1 MQIASVTKLMTAYVV
16 LQRAKLTDVVTITKA
31 DIQWA
36 ASHGATGGGFK
47 AGEKFYVRDLLY
59 ALLLPSAAD
68 AASAL
73 ATKYGSG
80 KTKFV
85 ARMNDAAKKLGLKDT
100 RYANA
105 DGLTSTVSYS
115 TARDQVT
122 LARAVLKNPT
132 LATIVKTGR
141 RTVAATK
148 VHRKHTWT
156 NTNKLLGEGAIGL
169 KTGYTAKA
177 GYCLAF
183 AQVKNGHT
191 IVGVVLGDKGD
202 TARFTSARRLLSWAG
217 AQVKAAAAV

>member
-1 MQIASVTKLMTAYVV
+1 
-16 LQRAKLTDVVTITKA
+16 
-31 DIQWA
+31 
-36 ASHGATGGGFK
+36 
-47 AGEKFYVRDLLY
+47 
-59 ALLLPSAAD
+59 
-68 AASAL
+68 
-73 ATKYGSG
+73 YGPG
-80 KTKFV
+80 KTRFV

-115 TARDQVT
+115 TARDQVA

-141 RTVAATK
+141 RTVAAAK
-148 VHRKHTWT
+148 VHRKDTWT
-156 NTNKLLGEGAIGL
+156 NSNKLLGEGAIGL

-183 AQVKNGHT
+183 AQAKNGHT

-202 TARFTSARRLLSWAG
+202 AARFTSARRLLGWAG